1 MSHSADFAY
10 GPLMAILGPFHAT
23 LVPSDVLKAL
33 KTFRGEHTFKS
44 STFSPPFDVYSRNIT
59 AWLSDRITIGA
70 ETFNETVIGGPATST
85 NSFRPALIQWDTGK
99 GNGVGFIAWHATEP
113 ALTAVASKGMLNLT
127 YPHGTSNSIFT
138 ILVSPFKA
146 QKNVKSWADVQGLK
160 VKISGSVNST
170 YQLTYAGGYGGASSP
185 INDFEFWNFTYT
197 MPVGSV
203 KKPNLLLEVDLI

>member
-23 LVPSDVLKAL
+23 LVPSDVIKAL
-33 KTFRGEHTFKS
+33 KTFRGEHTFVS

-59 AWLSDRITIGA
+59 SWLSDRITIGA

-85 NSFRPALIQWDTGK
+85 SSFRPAIIQWDTGS

-113 ALTAVASKGMLNLT
+113 ALTAVASSGMLNLT
-127 YPHGTSNSIFT
+127 YPHGTADSVFT

-146 QKNVKSWADVQGLK
+146 KKNVKTWDDVQGLSVK
-160 VKISGSVNST
+160 VSGSVNST
-170 YQLTYAGGYGGASSP
+170 YELHYAGGFGGANSP
-185 INDFEFWNFTYT
+185 INDFEFWNFTYS
-197 MPVGSV
+197 MPAGSEV
-203 KKPNLLLEVDLI
+203 VPNLLLEVALI